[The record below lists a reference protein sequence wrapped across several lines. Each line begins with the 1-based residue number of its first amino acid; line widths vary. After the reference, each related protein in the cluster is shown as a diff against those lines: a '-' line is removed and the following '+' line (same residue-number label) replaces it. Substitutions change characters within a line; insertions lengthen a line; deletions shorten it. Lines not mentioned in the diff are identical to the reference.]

1 MIDAARRCFDKNVRS
16 VAPRFRP
23 HRVYSWGGTKSWW
36 LFVVVVLVVVKGH
49 FCRQEETPH
58 LINYVDWLYRLHH
71 RRQHISSLFLYTHGV
86 RAQELYALSTSC
98 MIDRAVLLAVGRE
111 DEKKTMCNGCLNG
124 AVPDIYPTYTCFRVG
139 FHDFLRRPED
149 HPLPQAKATDNQ
161 EQYR

>member
-1 MIDAARRCFDKNVRS
+1 
-16 VAPRFRP
+16 
-23 HRVYSWGGTKSWW
+23 
-36 LFVVVVLVVVKGH
+36 
-49 FCRQEETPH
+49 
-58 LINYVDWLYRLHH
+58 
-71 RRQHISSLFLYTHGV
+71 
-86 RAQELYALSTSC
+86 